1 MGVCLEARL
10 EMVFFHWK
18 TKTRD
23 GGSFGGPAGDAL
35 SRQGQMFDDI
45 VAVLQCA
52 PRVGDAGLGV
62 LK

>member
-35 SRQGQMFDDI
+35 I
-45 VAVLQCA
+45 
-52 PRVGDAGLGV
+52 GLEHNGSYS
-62 LK
+62 LDNQF

>member
-35 SRQGQMFDDI
+35 NTHL
-45 VAVLQCA
+45 A
-52 PRVGDAGLGV
+52 VGDSVAIWF
-62 LK
+62 